1 MIHMMTRAEIQEF
14 FLLENDTKLFE
25 TAIRPRSCG
34 GGAKFEQ
41 LALFG
46 DQVINIHLYNYLISK
61 GWESSGDIT
70 KCKTTIHKT
79 PVIKAFADDLGI
91 SDILTP
97 LDSTHNP
104 KDRDLAETVEALIGA
119 AFEVNGLKKCFPIIR
134 SFVIFAIK
142 EQKKLRKY
150 GEFDKSQNYKGVLL
164 ELFQKANSDTSDKQ
178 LRKYN
183 TNTPLGGTVDSPDF
197 QFIDKNTFNIT
208 FNGIRHEI
216 STNLWPTIILAEQEA
231 SYRAL
236 CLITGNNEDYSKFD
250 PTMDNMV
257 ASQEKTVHPTTSI
270 DDEELIFRKP
280 VSNNE
285 SMEVNHNTGELLVD
299 WVNRK
304 AKKNVFGMLILLS
317 ARLDTVSG
325 ASWTCDTSSGVL
337 ALINLQLGDE
347 KYFAMGFGTSK
358 SKAREAAGEDM
369 WKKVDLIGWLEK
381 HYPNH
386 KI

>member
-1 MIHMMTRAEIQEF
+1 MMTRAEIQEF

-46 DQVINIHLYNYLISK
+46 DQVINIHLYNYLISR

-70 KCKTTIHKT
+70 KCKTTIHT
-79 PVIKAFADDLGI
+79 EPVIKAFADDLGI

-150 GEFDKSQNYKGVLL
+150 GEFDKSQNYKSVLL

-178 LRKYN
+178 SSAYDFEPNLI
-183 TNTPLGGTVDSPDF
+183 GGTDDAPIF
-197 QFIDKNTFNIT
+197 QFEGYIT

-216 STNLWPTIILAEQEA
+216 STNSWSKKILVEQEA

-257 ASQEKTVHPTTSI
+257 ASQEKTVHPTSSI
-270 DDEELIFRKP
+270 DNEELIFRKP

-285 SMEVNHNTGELLVD
+285 SMEVKQNTGELLVD

-325 ASWTCDTSSGVL
+325 ASWTCDTSSGVF
-337 ALINLQLGDE
+337 ALINLQIGE
-347 KYFAMGFGTSK
+347 EIFFAMGLGTSK
-358 SKAREAAGEDM
+358 TKAREAAGEDM
-369 WKKVDLIGWLEK
+369 LMKVDLIGWLEK
-381 HYPNH
+381 HYPNYT
-386 KI
+386 I